1 MLLRLTPG
9 RSPSHGIFERA
20 EEALGQRVVP
30 ALAGPP
36 VREPDLVVVSEGG
49 EVAGGVLTAA
59 VGVEDH
65 LVVAYIRRTLS
76 RPMHAAG
83 SPLRLRT
90 RTALPPPETGMYMSR
105 WPTGSTTS
113 LTAVPSSSCS
123 VVAGPEY
130 ESWMIQA

>member
-1 MLLRLTPG
+1 QRPG
-9 RSPSHGIFERA
+9 HRTAHRGQAQSPLQSPIAPGLKPRNLSPCPA
-20 EEALGQRVVP
+20 PTGQAVVP
-30 ALAGPP
+30 RLNANLGII
-36 VREPDLVVVSEGG
+36 
-49 EVAGGVLTAA
+49 
-59 VGVEDH
+59 GVEDH

-90 RTALPPPETGMYMSR
+90 GTALPPPKTGMYMSR